1 MTIIFFTIGLQY
13 MRIYF
18 NLKNNNGLA
27 QFKYRTDLKLKCKYI
42 SVMQTKFRSEGMVSN
57 LDCGC
62 PNNYFQAIINAF
74 STTLYSTHAIG
85 CVIDMI
91 VSILCKCRCV

>member
-1 MTIIFFTIGLQY
+1 MQ
-13 MRIYF
+13 IYF

-27 QFKYRTDLKLKCKYI
+27 LFKYRTDLKLKCKYI

-62 PNNYFQAIINAF
+62 PNNYFQAILELNNCNLFTYLHKYID
-74 STTLYSTHAIG
+74 TTYCLLI
-85 CVIDMI
+85 
-91 VSILCKCRCV
+91 